1 MTLPTDFQFSQ
12 GSLQDYV
19 DCPRRFQLRYLLRLA
34 WPAVEAEP
42 ALENERRLQQ
52 GAAFHRLVHQHILG
66 LSMERLSSMV
76 TDKDLSRW
84 WRNYLESAPA
94 ALAELRYPEVTLS
107 APVSGH
113 RLVAKYDLIAI
124 RGPRGPGRRPS
135 PIERETVG
143 ISQGHSVGIP
153 NLLGPRRDKPQQ
165 VGDSGP
171 LSTPTP
177 KDSEEAIIL
186 DWKTSRKR
194 PRRQWLAKS
203 LQTRVYP
210 YLLVRAGSHLGEDE
224 DEGRPFQPEQVEM
237 IYWFANF
244 PEDPER
250 FPYDAAQYDA
260 DGDYLASL
268 IEEIKSLGRS
278 NFARPGSPD
287 PGQKR
292 GFGNPLRAILDP
304 LSLGDDDFPL
314 TTQER
319 RCRYC
324 PYRSLCRRGVRAG
337 AFDEVESEPVV
348 GDDFEIALDFEQI
361 AEIEY

>member
-34 WPAVEAEP
+34 WPAVEVEP
-42 ALENERRLQQ
+42 ALENEWHLQQ
-52 GAAFHRLVHQHILG
+52 GAAFHRLVHQHVLG
-66 LSMERLSSMV
+66 LSPERLSSMV

-84 WRNYLESAPA
+84 WHNYLNN
-94 ALAELRYPEVTLS
+94 ALADLAESRYPEVALS

-113 RLVAKYDLIAI
+113 RLVAKYDLI
-124 RGPRGPGRRPS
+124 
-135 PIERETVG
+135 TVG
-143 ISQGHSVGIP
+143 PV
-153 NLLGPRRDKPQQ
+153 
-165 VGDSGP
+165 
-171 LSTPTP
+171 LSEA
-177 KDSEEAIIL
+177 EEPGQRAAIL

-194 PRRQWLAKS
+194 PLRKWLAAR

-210 YLLVRAGSHLGEDE
+210 YLLVRAGSYLNEGE
-224 DEGRPFQPEQVEM
+224 PFQPEQVEM
-237 IYWFANF
+237 VYWFANF

-250 FPYDAAQYDA
+250 FPYDATQYDE
-260 DGDYLASL
+260 DSDYLASL
-268 IEEIKSLGRS
+268 IEEIKSLG
-278 NFARPGSPD
+278 D
-287 PGQKR
+287 E
-292 GFGNPLRAILDP
+292 
-304 LSLGDDDFPL
+304 DFPL

-337 AFDEVESEPVV
+337 LFDEAESEPE
-348 GDDFEIALDFEQI
+348 GRDDFGIALDFEQI